1 MLTCPLDATTLL
13 RAHSTIESR
22 DTAESLTPIEA
33 PDMADSERAAH
44 TTPASQFQSSITA
57 REQELERLAQLHT
70 ALLNSSNE
78 AETQTLLAEHAR
90 GWIQLLYE
98 APTSSPCLVL
108 RQIPVFDGWLEHT
121 FELRVG
127 RRGRETLHLIV
138 RTDHDSMHLRLSVR
152 AMLRDGGEEYLEVF
166 DKQRASIDVNGVLE
180 IDGSR
185 LKALISFHPTREAG
199 LHIVGVKADDADSP
213 ILLANQSLADI
224 RIRYLCARVPFT
236 NG

>member
-1 MLTCPLDATTLL
+1 
-13 RAHSTIESR
+13 
-22 DTAESLTPIEA
+22 
-33 PDMADSERAAH
+33 MADSERS
-44 TTPASQFQSSITA
+44 TSDRLISTLQSSITA
-57 REQELERLAQLHT
+57 REEELERLVRLHT
-70 ALLNSSNE
+70 ALLNSNNE
-78 AETQTLLAEHAR
+78 TETQTLLAEHAR

-152 AMLRDGGEEYLEVF
+152 AMFQEGGEECLEVF
-166 DKQRASIDVNGVLE
+166 DKQRTSLDLGEVLE

-199 LHIVGVKADDADSP
+199 LRIVGVKADDADSP

-224 RIRYLCARVPFT
+224 RIRYLCARIPFA

>member
-1 MLTCPLDATTLL
+1 
-13 RAHSTIESR
+13 
-22 DTAESLTPIEA
+22 
-33 PDMADSERAAH
+33 MADSERS
-44 TTPASQFQSSITA
+44 ASDRLTSTLQSSITA
-57 REQELERLAQLHT
+57 REEELERLVRLHT
-70 ALLNSSNE
+70 ALLNSNNE
-78 AETQTLLAEHAR
+78 TETQALLAEHAR

-108 RQIPVFDGWLEHT
+108 RQIPVFDGWLEHA

-138 RTDHDSMHLRLSVR
+138 RTDHDSAHLRLSVR

-166 DKQRASIDVNGVLE
+166 DKQRTSIDMNEVLE

-185 LKALISFHPTREAG
+185 LKALVSFHPTQEAG
-199 LHIVGVKADDADSP
+199 LRIVGVKAEDTDYP

-224 RIRYLCARVPFT
+224 RIRYLCARIPFA

>member
-1 MLTCPLDATTLL
+1 
-13 RAHSTIESR
+13 
-22 DTAESLTPIEA
+22 
-33 PDMADSERAAH
+33 MADSERS
-44 TTPASQFQSSITA
+44 ASDRLISTLQSSITA
-57 REQELERLAQLHT
+57 REEELERLVRLHT

-138 RTDHDSMHLRLSVR
+138 RTDHDSAHLRLSVR
-152 AMLRDGGEEYLEVF
+152 SMFQEGGEACLEVF
-166 DKQRASIDVNGVLE
+166 DKQRTSLDVNEVLE
-180 IDGSR
+180 VDGSR
-185 LKALISFHPTREAG
+185 LKALISFHPSREAG
-199 LHIVGVKADDADSP
+199 LHIVGINAGNTNNL
-213 ILLANQSLADI
+213 IILANQSLPDI
-224 RIRYLCARVPFT
+224 RIRYLCARIPFA